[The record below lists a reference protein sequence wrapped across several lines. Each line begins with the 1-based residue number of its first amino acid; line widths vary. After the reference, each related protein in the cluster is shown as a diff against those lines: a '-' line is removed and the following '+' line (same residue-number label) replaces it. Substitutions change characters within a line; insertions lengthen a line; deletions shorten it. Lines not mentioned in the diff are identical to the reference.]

1 MWELCYDTF
10 VMQNFMMTSVHF
22 WCQFY
27 LQDSGGVTHI
37 EVCSETSKSEF
48 ILYSC
53 LQFLLWIERR
63 IIIALNVNNNKSVGQ
78 DSNSTV
84 CLLVFPLCCVC
95 FLFSLIVRHA
105 EEVQVPHEIQSFLS
119 VWGYLFCFQQNTNV
133 PCI

>member
-1 MWELCYDTF
+1 
-10 VMQNFMMTSVHF
+10 MT
-22 WCQFY
+22 Y
-27 LQDSGGVTHI
+27 I
-37 EVCSETSKSEF
+37 EVYSETRKSEF

-84 CLLVFPLCCVC
+84 CLLVFPLCYVGL
-95 FLFSLIVRHA
+95 LFSLIVRHA

-119 VWGYLFCFQQNTNV
+119 VCGVFILFSTKY
-133 PCI
+133 